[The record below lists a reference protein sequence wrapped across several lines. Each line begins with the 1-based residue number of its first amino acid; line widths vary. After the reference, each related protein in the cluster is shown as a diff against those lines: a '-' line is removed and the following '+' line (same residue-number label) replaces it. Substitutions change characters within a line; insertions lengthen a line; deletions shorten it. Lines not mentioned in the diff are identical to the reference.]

1 MNINK
6 AQKEIFNAM
15 LSGSHIKKFEMD
27 NGDVFITPDGVHG
40 FAFPQST
47 LQINIDRIPSC
58 KNLDIEKIVKE
69 ENLCRLTKECLVNE
83 FPKEL
88 LRKLKRG
95 DQNIY
100 FNSKYMECFQNP
112 KFYSEGGFGMIV
124 VTEDI
129 SAMRLNTIVG
139 IIMPKRVKEEF
150 YE

>member
-15 LSGSHIKKFEMD
+15 LSGANIRKFEVDSD
-27 NGDVFITPDGVHG
+27 NVFITPGGIHG
-40 FAFPQST
+40 YVFPQSS
-47 LQINIDRIPSC
+47 LQINIDRIPSV
-58 KNLDIEKIVKE
+58 KKLDIEGIVTE
-69 ENLCRLTKECLVNE
+69 ENLCRLTKECLLNE
-83 FPKEL
+83 FPKEI

-112 KFYSEGGFGMIV
+112 KFYSKGGYGMII

-129 SAMRLNTIVG
+129 SANRLNTIVG
-139 IIMPKRVKEEF
+139 IIMPKIVKEEL
-150 YE
+150 